1 MIFDLFLW
9 PMLIPL
15 AIPLVYCIYYQKKEV
30 FDVLVII
37 FIMVLIVFFYI
48 PLSYSF
54 YSDANFYVKMLLFV
68 LLPVFVLFIWSRIR
82 KRIFEEEDIFRWEY
96 FGINTKGLEKSLK
109 LGIVFLPIMLFTS
122 FIVIYINGQ
131 VIPGS
136 YILGDVYFV
145 ESITEEFFFR
155 GLLFLFLWRF
165 TSLKVA
171 YVTSVSSFV
180 LMHPNNLADVF
191 ILSTIV
197 QGFLT
202 VEVCRRSKNL
212 LGAWIVH
219 GANRFFIIVII
230 ALIL

>member
-1 MIFDLFLW
+1 M
-9 PMLIPL
+9 
-15 AIPLVYCIYYQKKEV
+15 
-30 FDVLVII
+30 
-37 FIMVLIVFFYI
+37 
-48 PLSYSF
+48 
-54 YSDANFYVKMLLFV
+54 
-68 LLPVFVLFIWSRIR
+68 
-82 KRIFEEEDIFRWEY
+82 
-96 FGINTKGLEKSLK
+96 
-109 LGIVFLPIMLFTS
+109 
-122 FIVIYINGQ
+122 
-131 VIPGS
+131 
-136 YILGDVYFV
+136 
-145 ESITEEFFFR
+145 
-155 GLLFLFLWRF
+155 
-165 TSLKVA
+165 KVA

>member
-1 MIFDLFLW
+1 M
-9 PMLIPL
+9 
-15 AIPLVYCIYYQKKEV
+15 
-30 FDVLVII
+30 
-37 FIMVLIVFFYI
+37 
-48 PLSYSF
+48 
-54 YSDANFYVKMLLFV
+54 
-68 LLPVFVLFIWSRIR
+68 
-82 KRIFEEEDIFRWEY
+82 
-96 FGINTKGLEKSLK
+96 K